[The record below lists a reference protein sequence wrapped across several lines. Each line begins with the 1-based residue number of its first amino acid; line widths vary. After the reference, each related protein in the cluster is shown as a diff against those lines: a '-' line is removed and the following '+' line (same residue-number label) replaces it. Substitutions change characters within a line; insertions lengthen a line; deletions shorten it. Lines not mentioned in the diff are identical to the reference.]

1 MFKVCSKRC
10 CHRAASHRQS
20 ALALPLVG
28 QAQATI
34 VARSLLVFYRS
45 RQSFATSVA
54 AANPATVKTYSAAL
68 NAAPG
73 GQGSAVRLE
82 GGVA

>member
-1 MFKVCSKRC
+1 MFKVCPKRC
-10 CHRAASHRQS
+10 CHSAARHRQP
-20 ALALPLVG
+20 ALALPLAG
-28 QAQATI
+28 QAPATI
-34 VARSLLVFYRS
+34 VARSLLVVRRS
-45 RQSFATSVA
+45 RQSFATIFA

-68 NAAPG
+68 NATPG